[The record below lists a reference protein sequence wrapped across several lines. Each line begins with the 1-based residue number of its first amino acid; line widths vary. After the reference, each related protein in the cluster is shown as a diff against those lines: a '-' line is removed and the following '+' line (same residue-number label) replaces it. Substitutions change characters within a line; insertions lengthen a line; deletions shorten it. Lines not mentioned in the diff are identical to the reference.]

1 MRYHE
6 GPHPGI
12 KTMPP
17 ALKSRFL
24 NHWTTIEVPTTA
36 VILISCAI
44 KFPSFSLTLTDTGRL
59 RNFFVWLKKKK
70 FSFFPFFLLSSLL
83 SKSAEDHVCIY
94 TCVPLCLTV
103 KVPLFRTLS
112 TCGWQEEFNTSPTW
126 NLPFWE
132 RFSRFIA
139 VQLLNDVWL
148 FATSWTAAHQA
159 SLSFTISR
167 SLLKFMFTEVVMPS
181 THLIL
186 CHSLLLLPLILPQHQ
201 GIFQ

>member
-59 RNFFVWLKKKK
+59 RNFFVWLKKKSSPS
-70 FSFFPFFLLSSLL
+70 FLSFFYPPFFLNLLRIMCVFIHVCPSAWLLKCLCSEPCPPVDGRKNLTHPLPETCHFERGFQDLLLFSCSMMYDSLL
-83 SKSAEDHVCIY
+83 PHGLQHIRLPCPSPSPGVCSNSCSLRWWCHPPISSS
-94 TCVPLCLTV
+94 VIHFSSCL
-103 KVPLFRTLS
+103 
-112 TCGWQEEFNTSPTW
+112 
-126 NLPFWE
+126 
-132 RFSRFIA
+132 
-139 VQLLNDVWL
+139 
-148 FATSWTAAHQA
+148 
-159 SLSFTISR
+159 
-167 SLLKFMFTEVVMPS
+167 
-181 THLIL
+181 
-186 CHSLLLLPLILPQHQ
+186 
-201 GIFQ
+201 